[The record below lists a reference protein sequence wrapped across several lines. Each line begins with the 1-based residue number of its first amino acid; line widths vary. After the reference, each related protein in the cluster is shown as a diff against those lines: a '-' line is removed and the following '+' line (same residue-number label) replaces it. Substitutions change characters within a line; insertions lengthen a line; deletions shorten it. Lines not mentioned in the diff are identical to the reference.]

1 MQDICIPFT
10 KDGDLVEYVG
20 YLLNDE
26 EESKCYASGFYQS
39 DDGNWKDRFVWKPN
53 VQFRTTLFYDGYSR
67 GRSSIKFDF
76 TNPNGKRFSMFATDL
91 DAMIK
96 QGVPIKEIYG
106 IFEFVK
112 RGQNYGIRFV
122 KEC

>member
-1 MQDICIPFT
+1 MQNICIPFT
-10 KDGDLVEYVG
+10 KGGSLVEWVG
-20 YLLNDE
+20 YTLNQE
-26 EESKCYASGFYQS
+26 EQAKCHTNGFYQS
-39 DDGNWKDRFVWKPN
+39 DNGTWSDQYVWRLNK
-53 VQFRTTLFYDGYSR
+53 QFKTTLFYDGYSR

-76 TNPNGKRFSMFATDL
+76 TDSDGKKFSMFAIDL

-96 QGVPIKEIYG
+96 QGVPIKEAHG
-106 IFEFVK
+106 VFEFVK

>member
-1 MQDICIPFT
+1 MQAICIPFT

-26 EESKCYASGFYQS
+26 EESKCHASGFYQS
-39 DDGNWKDRFVWKPN
+39 DNGNWKDRFVWKP
-53 VQFRTTLFYDGYSR
+53 
-67 GRSSIKFDF
+67 
-76 TNPNGKRFSMFATDL
+76 L

-96 QGVPIKEIYG
+96 QGVPIKEVYG

-122 KEC
+122 EEC